1 LTKFSV
7 QQRLRKAA
15 EFSNVFSV
23 RPKRSDHFFLYTKEN
38 DQSQARLGLTI
49 GKRLCKHAVRRN
61 LIKRIAR
68 EIFRNSN
75 ISSKKVDILI
85 RLQKSFDLP
94 NQKISCRDLKRNCF
108 KELSY
113 LIKKIDET
121 AYLEI

>member
-1 LTKFSV
+1 MTKFSA

-23 RPKRSDHFFLYTKEN
+23 RPKRSAHFLIYFKKN
-38 DQSQARLGLTI
+38 SQKQARLGLTI
-49 GKRLCKHAVRRN
+49 SKRFCKYAVKRN

-68 EIFRNSN
+68 EIFRNSD
-75 ISSKKVDILI
+75 ISLKNFDVLI

-94 NQKISCRDLKRNCF
+94 NQKISCRNLKRNCF
-108 KELSY
+108 TELSY

>member
-1 LTKFSV
+1 MTKFSA

-23 RPKRSDHFFLYTKEN
+23 RPKRSDHFLIYIKKN
-38 DQSQARLGLTI
+38 DQKQARLGLTI
-49 GKRLCKHAVRRN
+49 SKRFCKYAVKRN

-75 ISSKKVDILI
+75 TSLKNFDILI

-94 NQKISCRDLKRNCF
+94 NQKISCRDLKKNCF
-108 KELSY
+108 TELSY

>member
-1 LTKFSV
+1 MTKFSA

-23 RPKRSDHFFLYTKEN
+23 RPKRSAHFLIYLKKN
-38 DQSQARLGLTI
+38 SQKQARLGLTI
-49 GKRLCKHAVRRN
+49 SKRFCKYAVKRN

-68 EIFRNSN
+68 EIFRNSD
-75 ISSKKVDILI
+75 ISLKNFDVLI

-108 KELSY
+108 TELSY